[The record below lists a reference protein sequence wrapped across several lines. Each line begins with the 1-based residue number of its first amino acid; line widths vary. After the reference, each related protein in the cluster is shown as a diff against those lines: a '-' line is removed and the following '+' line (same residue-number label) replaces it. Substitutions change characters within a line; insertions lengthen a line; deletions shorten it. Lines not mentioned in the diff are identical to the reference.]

1 LSLSVSVTSRFGHFP
16 LDVSF
21 AAPPGI
27 TALFGASGAGK
38 TLTLRCVAGLSTPA
52 RGAISLGERVLFDSA
67 AGVNLPARIRRIG
80 YVFQQSALLPHLD
93 VAANIG
99 FGLHRWAR
107 DERDHR
113 VAELLTLTGLT
124 GYGSRRPSR
133 LSGGEQQRVAL
144 ARALA
149 PRPELLLLDEPFAA
163 LDARVRRRLRSEL
176 QELHAATQVPM
187 VLVTHDL
194 AEVRQLTGWLVVYG
208 TGRVLQAGP
217 TEDVLRSPGDGEVAA
232 VLSGE

>member
-1 LSLSVSVTSRFGHFP
+1 LSLAVQIASRFGGFS

-21 AAPPGI
+21 VAPPGI

-38 TLTLRCVAGLSTPA
+38 TLTLRCVAGLSAPRSGT
-52 RGAISLGERVLFDSA
+52 ISLGERVLFDSTT
-67 AGVNLPARIRRIG
+67 GVNLPARVRRIG

-93 VAANIG
+93 VAANIA
-99 FGLHRWAR
+99 FGLHRWPR
-107 DERDHR
+107 DERDDR
-113 VAELLTLTGLT
+113 VEELLTLVGLS

-176 QELHAATQVPM
+176 QDLHAATRVPL

-194 AEVRQLTGWLVVYG
+194 AEVRQLASWLVVYG
-208 TGRVLQAGP
+208 TGHVLRAGA
-217 TEDVLRSPGDGEVAA
+217 TEEVLRSPGGTEAAA